1 MGRRIQ
7 CLKYLILSNMLMNSD
22 ISPFDSQE
30 AKPYKNDPEILAMTN
45 LVSAYMR
52 NDIRLFEKLLKQNS
66 RTVMGDAFIKQ
77 YIDDLLKN
85 IRTQVLLEL
94 SQP

>member
-1 MGRRIQ
+1 
-7 CLKYLILSNMLMNSD
+7 
-22 ISPFDSQE
+22 
-30 AKPYKNDPEILAMTN
+30 MTN